1 MLPTAHLTLLHWHY
15 IVSLYDVMLA
25 LGVSIGILLAVRR
38 ASEPDVV
45 MVVATLAAVA
55 GVAAAD
61 GWHRAL
67 HASPGLSSMGGI
79 AGALVAIA
87 VAARV
92 ARVPA
97 RHLLDAMAP
106 GALAGFAIG
115 RVGCLLAGCCYGRV
129 TSWPWGI
136 VLPSIGPDA
145 RHPVQLLEAVLD
157 VAVACWCARA
167 TASGLVAARAAIGY
181 AAVRMLLEPLR
192 DPAAA
197 DVVTAS
203 GVSAVPWGALGLVVL
218 GVALAGR
225 PREWLRL
232 DGASRSMRG

>member
-1 MLPTAHLTLLHWHY
+1 
-15 IVSLYDVMLA
+15 
-25 LGVSIGILLAVRR
+25 
-38 ASEPDVV
+38 
-45 MVVATLAAVA
+45 
-55 GVAAAD
+55 
-61 GWHRAL
+61 
-67 HASPGLSSMGGI
+67 
-79 AGALVAIA
+79 
-87 VAARV
+87 
-92 ARVPA
+92 
-97 RHLLDAMAP
+97 
-106 GALAGFAIG
+106 
-115 RVGCLLAGCCYGRV
+115 
-129 TSWPWGI
+129 
-136 VLPSIGPDA
+136 
-145 RHPVQLLEAVLD
+145 VQLLEAVLD